1 MISNR
6 MKENIWFLYETEH
19 LSKLEISKRVG
30 VSRGKVI
37 EILKQPKFKNE
48 QLLDTVNE
56 MNRESNE
63 SLVKMLRNDNR
74 LPSIANKILN
84 IMDDP
89 EQLQKE
95 IERGGLRTLATVF
108 GILSDKAMKALE
120 MDKTNK
126 DDNVTVQIINN
137 APEQPVIE
145 VSEVEQNG
153 ININ

>member
-145 VSEVEQNG
+145 VSEVEQDG

>member
-1 MISNR
+1 

-19 LSKLEISKRVG
+19 MSKLEISKRVG

-63 SLVKMLRNDNR
+63 SLVKMLREDSR

-108 GILSDKAMKALE
+108 GILSDKAMKAIE
-120 MDKTNK
+120 MDKAKT
-126 DDNVTVQIINN
+126 DDNVTVKIINN

-145 VSEVEQNG
+145 VSEVEQDG

>member
-56 MNRESNE
+56 MNRENNE

-145 VSEVEQNG
+145 VSEVEQDG